1 MTGYEKREQ
10 LIQAYIDAYN
20 NFDIEGMMAGLKNSM
35 EFKNISNGVTD
46 LHLQGLEAFKQQAIQ
61 AVAFFNQRKQ
71 TVTAYRHEAAQTEV
85 AIDYQA
91 IVAADLPNGLKQGD
105 LLQLSGTS
113 VFTFDGGK
121 ISGITDIS

>member
-35 EFKNISNGVTD
+35 EFKNITGGVVD

-61 AVAFFNQRKQ
+61 AVAFFNQRQQ
-71 TVTAYRHEAAQTEV
+71 TVTAYKHEPAQTEV
-85 AIDYQA
+85 TIDYQA

-121 ISGITDIS
+121 ISGITDIG

>member
-1 MTGYEKREQ
+1 MTGYDKREQ

-35 EFKNISNGVTD
+35 EFKNITGGVVD

-61 AVAFFNQRKQ
+61 AVAFFNQRQQ
-71 TVTAYRHEAAQTEV
+71 TVTDYKHEPAQTEV
-85 AIDYQA
+85 TIDYQA

-121 ISGITDIS
+121 ISGITDIG